1 MKRLHA
7 SILIWLSLAVLPGS
21 LLVPRAA
28 VAAPKVV
35 VSILPIHSLV
45 AAIMQDVGEPELLI
59 RGGRSPHDFSLKPSD
74 MRLLQGADLVIWI
87 GPELE
92 TPLADLFAKG
102 RLGGQVETLIQAS
115 GVDRLVLRA
124 GDEWEPELP
133 QQPDA
138 GAEPHEHAHES
149 AHAHERDS
157 HIWLSPAIARR
168 LVAHLSDR
176 LSDLDPANAARYRQ
190 NSRRLVQRLARLDAE
205 LAAMLSS
212 VRDVPF
218 VVFHDAYHYFEQ
230 HYGLRAVGAVSLGPH
245 QQPGARHIHELR
257 AKIERLQAR
266 CVFAEPQFQPKLV
279 ATLIDGT
286 HANAG
291 RLDPLGSD
299 LDAGAQAYF
308 RLMQGLARN
317 LLECLQ

>member
-1 MKRLHA
+1 
-7 SILIWLSLAVLPGS
+7 
-21 LLVPRAA
+21 
-28 VAAPKVV
+28 
-35 VSILPIHSLV
+35 
-45 AAIMQDVGEPELLI
+45 
-59 RGGRSPHDFSLKPSD
+59 

-92 TPLADLFAKG
+92 TPLAGLFAKG

-115 GVDRLVLRA
+115 GVDRLALRA
-124 GDEWEPELP
+124 GDEWEPVLP
-133 QQPDA
+133 RRPDA
-138 GAEPHEHAHES
+138 GAEPHEHAH
-149 AHAHERDS
+149 AHVRDSDISHERDS

-176 LSDLDPANAARYRQ
+176 LCDLDPANAARYRQ

-286 HANAG
+286 HAKAG